1 MTPEINFRAG
11 VVVYQEGCNTSGI
24 ANFGFCCLGHLGSHP
39 LPYLPENLGQ
49 SLIQRKPI
57 CPRTTSLPSV
67 GYQYRDST
75 SKQFRWQKQM
85 SFNVFRKRQSDN
97 QPNSNDDYSNIKEEI
112 MRELLRQV
120 RQSYNLALAVTT
132 ASALMTLSGVGLLY
146 FNKLPEASLTTAG
159 GVLASLHSVQLAK
172 EAKEELRQ
180 MMDED

>member
-1 MTPEINFRAG
+1 M
-11 VVVYQEGCNTSGI
+11 
-24 ANFGFCCLGHLGSHP
+24 
-39 LPYLPENLGQ
+39 NLN
-49 SLIQRKPI
+49 
-57 CPRTTSLPSV
+57 
-67 GYQYRDST
+67 D
-75 SKQFRWQKQM
+75 
-85 SFNVFRKRQSDN
+85 FRKRQSDN

-146 FNKLPEASLTTAG
+146 LNKVPEASLTTAG